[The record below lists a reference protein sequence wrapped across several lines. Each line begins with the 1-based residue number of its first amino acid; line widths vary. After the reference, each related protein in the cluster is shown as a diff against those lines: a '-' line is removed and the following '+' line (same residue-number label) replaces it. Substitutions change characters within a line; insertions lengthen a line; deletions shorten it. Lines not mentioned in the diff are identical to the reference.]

1 MPYVKMYAASTGRLR
16 KSLRVLTLLSV
27 LCLASCKATQTIL
40 PTTFETR
47 TTTRLRDTVIT
58 IAPDSATVRALLD
71 CDSTNQVILRQLETR
86 NGTRITAT
94 GTLLSP
100 SFEGGVRGGLLS
112 IVCHEDSLS
121 RELQLRDSIITTLQT
136 QTLVR
141 DMVPQYYR
149 NINAAFW
156 VLLAFNLLFIAVKIL
171 LKIYFIR

>member
-1 MPYVKMYAASTGRLR
+1 M
-16 KSLRVLTLLSV
+16 
-27 LCLASCKATQTIL
+27 
-40 PTTFETR
+40 
-47 TTTRLRDTVIT
+47 
-58 IAPDSATVRALLD
+58 
-71 CDSTNQVILRQLETR
+71 
-86 NGTRITAT
+86 
-94 GTLLSP
+94 
-100 SFEGGVRGGLLS
+100 GGLLS